1 MIADGKLEAIFVGY
15 ENQENLGLRYIMA
28 YLDTHGIRCALA
40 PFTPGAPGSVID
52 AIRNSHPDLV
62 GFSIIFQ
69 YTLHEFG
76 QLMGTLRDQGISS
89 HFTAGGHYPSLRPRR
104 TLAELPDLDSV
115 VLFEGELT
123 ACELLGKLKYPDQ
136 WPSIPGLA
144 FRQQDEVLINPLRP
158 LVEDLDRLPWPM
170 RGDIQQSARGIG
182 AAPILASRGCLHNC
196 SFCSIRQFYEGVPGA
211 LRRSRSAR
219 DVVAEMKHLYDHRG
233 VQLFLFQDDDFAAKS
248 PVQRRWVHRFL
259 QALEADG
266 PTDKIGWKISCR
278 VDDVDARMMAQC
290 RDLGLMVV
298 YLGVESGNSHGLE
311 TLNKHVTVEQN
322 LAAMQTLKDV
332 GLEFDLG
339 FMLFDPDSTFQS
351 VRENIQFLRQVA
363 HLGGPPVS
371 FVKMLPLAG
380 TAIEK
385 RLADE
390 GRLRGSDIRPDYDLL
405 DQRLDYYALF
415 VTLYFSDRNSH
426 PNGLV
431 EQLRQAYFDCLVAR
445 RFIREP
451 WVESYRKALRN
462 LIDRA
467 NQSILDALELAL
479 DLVES
484 FSDSKGVAL
493 AWPQLTL
500 FADRENLDQE
510 EIFSDL
516 DQVLETYS
524 PALCATLREENAR
537 HQTTVSKNAR
547 HGLLQSN

>member
-1 MIADGKLEAIFVGY
+1 MQKFRITF
-15 ENQENLGLRYIMA
+15 
-28 YLDTHGIRCALA
+28 
-40 PFTPGAPGSVID
+40 
-52 AIRNSHPDLV
+52 
-62 GFSIIFQ
+62 
-69 YTLHEFG
+69 
-76 QLMGTLRDQGISS
+76 
-89 HFTAGGHYPSLRPRR
+89 
-104 TLAELPDLDSV
+104 AELPDLDSV

-123 ACELLGKLKYPDQ
+123 THDLLCKLKYPHQ

-144 FRQQDEVLINPLRP
+144 FRREDEVLINPLRP
-158 LVEDLDRLPWPM
+158 LVEDLDSLPWPI

-219 DVVAEMKHLYDHRG
+219 DVVAEMKSLYDHRG

-248 PVQRRWVHRFL
+248 PIQRRWVHHFL
-259 QALEADG
+259 QALEEAG
-266 PTDKIGWKISCR
+266 PTEKIGWKISCR
-278 VDDVDARMMAQC
+278 VDDVDAQMMAQC
-290 RDLGLMVV
+290 RDHGLMVV
-298 YLGVESGNSHGLE
+298 YLGIESGNNHGLE

-332 GLEFDLG
+332 GLEFDLD
-339 FMLFDPDSTFQS
+339 FMLFDPDSTLET
-351 VRENIQFLRQVA
+351 VRENVRFLREMA
-363 HLGGPPVS
+363 HMGGPPVS

-385 RLADE
+385 RLAGE

-415 VTLYFSDRNSH
+415 VTLHFSNRNSH

-445 RFIREP
+445 TFNQEP
-451 WVESYRKALRN
+451 WVESYRRALRS

-467 NQSILDALELAL
+467 NQSILDALEQAL

-484 FSDSKGVAL
+484 FSDSKDVAL

-500 FADRENLDQE
+500 FADRENRDQE
-510 EIFSDL
+510 EILSDL
-516 DQVLETYS
+516 DQVLGTYS
-524 PALCATLREENAR
+524 PELCATLREERPR
-537 HQTTVSKNAR
+537 HQTTVSKDHR
-547 HGLLQSN
+547 YGQLQPN

>member
-1 MIADGKLEAIFVGY
+1 
-15 ENQENLGLRYIMA
+15 
-28 YLDTHGIRCALA
+28 
-40 PFTPGAPGSVID
+40 
-52 AIRNSHPDLV
+52 
-62 GFSIIFQ
+62 
-69 YTLHEFG
+69 
-76 QLMGTLRDQGISS
+76 
-89 HFTAGGHYPSLRPRR
+89 
-104 TLAELPDLDSV
+104 
-115 VLFEGELT
+115 
-123 ACELLGKLKYPDQ
+123 
-136 WPSIPGLA
+136 
-144 FRQQDEVLINPLRP
+144 
-158 LVEDLDRLPWPM
+158 
-170 RGDIQQSARGIG
+170 
-182 AAPILASRGCLHNC
+182 
-196 SFCSIRQFYEGVPGA
+196 
-211 LRRSRSAR
+211 
-219 DVVAEMKHLYDHRG
+219 
-233 VQLFLFQDDDFAAKS
+233 
-248 PVQRRWVHRFL
+248 
-259 QALEADG
+259 
-266 PTDKIGWKISCR
+266 
-278 VDDVDARMMAQC
+278 
-290 RDLGLMVV
+290 MVV